1 MTSKFTFIDDYY
13 NGLCFSAGRATLL
26 EWDAFIDDYYYG
38 LCFTW
43 KANGHSYRIRS
54 VNGYS
59 FVDLFWGNT
68 SDVSW
73 SFEIDGVIRPYCG
86 DNFIQELREIFLTIP
101 ETLKYYKT
109 IKLVK
114 ENFEGCTVHSLGSR
128 NRPNTP
134 FYCFFE
140 AEIKKDAN
148 TSINRIDCVVNET
161 VFFEGVKAENV
172 SSTIEK
178 MTDNLNLLTSFN
190 PSVHIYERY
199 LC

>member
-1 MTSKFTFIDDYY
+1 MFYVNSKTAIDVKTADISTFT
-13 NGLCFSAGRATLL
+13 
-26 EWDAFIDDYYYG
+26 FIDDYYYG

-73 SFEIDGVIRPYCG
+73 SFEIDGVIRPHCG
-86 DNFIQELREIFLTIP
+86 DNFVQELREIFLTIP

-114 ENFEGCTVHSLGSR
+114 ENFKWCDVHSLGSR

-134 FYCFFE
+134 YYCFFE

-161 VFFEGVKAENV
+161 VFFEGINKEND
-172 SSTIEK
+172 SSTIER
-178 MTDNLNLLTSFN
+178 MTDNINLLVSFN
-190 PSVHIYERY
+190 PSVQIYERY
-199 LC
+199 FYS

>member
-1 MTSKFTFIDDYY
+1 MFYVNSKMAIEIKTADISTFT
-13 NGLCFSAGRATLL
+13 
-26 EWDAFIDDYYYG
+26 FIDDYYYG

-73 SFEIDGVIRPYCG
+73 SFEIDGVIKPHCG
-86 DNFIQELREIFLTIP
+86 DNFVQELREIFLTIT

-128 NRPNTP
+128 NRPFTP

-161 VFFEGVKAENV
+161 VFFEGVNEEND

-178 MTDNLNLLTSFN
+178 MTDSINILVSFN
-190 PSVHIYERY
+190 PSVQIYERY

>member
-1 MTSKFTFIDDYY
+1 MFYVNSKMAIEVKPADISTFT
-13 NGLCFSAGRATLL
+13 
-26 EWDAFIDDYYYG
+26 FIDDYYYG

-73 SFEIDGVIRPYCG
+73 SFEIDGVIRPHCG
-86 DNFIQELREIFLTIP
+86 DNFVQELREIFLTIP

-114 ENFEGCTVHSLGSR
+114 ENFKDCSVHSLGSG

-134 FYCFFE
+134 YYCFFA

-161 VFFEGVKAENV
+161 VFFEGVKEEND
-172 SSTIEK
+172 SSTIER
-178 MTDNLNLLTSFN
+178 MTDNINLLSSFN
-190 PSVHIYERY
+190 PNVRLYERY

>member
-1 MTSKFTFIDDYY
+1 MFYVNSKTAIDIKTADISTFT
-13 NGLCFSAGRATLL
+13 
-26 EWDAFIDDYYYG
+26 FIDDYYYG

-73 SFEIDGVIRPYCG
+73 SFEIDGVIRPACG
-86 DNFIQELREIFLTIP
+86 ANFVQELREIFLTIP

-114 ENFEGCTVHSLGSR
+114 ENFKSCGVHSLGSR

-161 VFFEGVKAENV
+161 VFFEGVNEEND
-172 SSTIEK
+172 SSTIER
-178 MTDNLNLLTSFN
+178 MTDNINLLVSFN
-190 PSVHIYERY
+190 PSVQIYERY

>member
-1 MTSKFTFIDDYY
+1 MFYVNSKMAIDIKTADISTFT
-13 NGLCFSAGRATLL
+13 
-26 EWDAFIDDYYYG
+26 FIDDYYYG

-43 KANGHSYRIRS
+43 KANGHSYRIHS

-73 SFEIDGVIRPYCG
+73 SFEIDGVIRPHCG
-86 DNFIQELREIFLTIP
+86 DNFVQELREIFLTIP

-114 ENFEGCTVHSLGSR
+114 ENFDGCSIHSLGSR

-161 VFFEGVKAENV
+161 VFFEGVNEEND
-172 SSTIEK
+172 SSTIER
-178 MTDNLNLLTSFN
+178 MTDNINLLASFN
-190 PSVHIYERY
+190 PSVRLYERY

>member
-1 MTSKFTFIDDYY
+1 MFYMNSKMAIDVKTADISTFT
-13 NGLCFSAGRATLL
+13 
-26 EWDAFIDDYYYG
+26 FIDDYYYG

-73 SFEIDGVIRPYCG
+73 SFEIDGVIRPHCG
-86 DNFIQELREIFLTIP
+86 DNFVQELREIFLTIP
-101 ETLKYYKT
+101 ETWKYYKT
-109 IKLVK
+109 VK
-114 ENFEGCTVHSLGSR
+114 IALESFEGCCVNTLGSR
-128 NRPNTP
+128 NRPVTP

-140 AEIKKDAN
+140 AEIKKEAN
-148 TSINRIDCVVNET
+148 TFINRIDCVVNQT
-161 VFFEGVKAENV
+161 IFFDGTSEGADKE
-172 SSTIEK
+172 TIEK
-178 MTDNLNLLTSFN
+178 MRDNLNLLVSFN
-190 PSVHIYERY
+190 PSVRIYERY

>member
-1 MTSKFTFIDDYY
+1 MFYVNSKMAIDVKVADVKTFT
-13 NGLCFSAGRATLL
+13 
-26 EWDAFIDDYYYG
+26 FIDDYYYG

-73 SFEIDGVIRPYCG
+73 SFEIDGIIRPHCG
-86 DNFIQELREIFLTIP
+86 DNFVQELREIFLTIP
-101 ETLKYYKT
+101 ETMKYYKT

-114 ENFEGCTVHSLGSR
+114 ENFKDFAVHSLGSR

-134 FYCFFE
+134 YYCFFE
-140 AEIKKDAN
+140 AEFKKDTN
-148 TSINRIDCVVNET
+148 TFINRIDCVVNET
-161 VFFEGVKAENV
+161 VFFEGVNEEND
-172 SSTIEK
+172 SLTIER
-178 MTDNLNLLTSFN
+178 MTDNLNLLVSFN
-190 PSVHIYERY
+190 PSVRIYERWV
-199 LC
+199 LLP

>member
-1 MTSKFTFIDDYY
+1 MFYVNSKMAIDVKTADISTFT
-13 NGLCFSAGRATLL
+13 
-26 EWDAFIDDYYYG
+26 FIDDYYYG

-73 SFEIDGVIRPYCG
+73 SFEIDGVIRPHCG
-86 DNFIQELREIFLTIP
+86 YNFVQELREIFLTIP

-114 ENFEGCTVHSLGSR
+114 ENFKDCSVHSLGSR
-128 NRPNTP
+128 NRPNAP
-134 FYCFFE
+134 YYCFFE
-140 AEIKKDAN
+140 AEIKKDVN
-148 TSINRIDCVVNET
+148 TPINRIDCVVNET
-161 VFFEGVKAENV
+161 VFFEGVNEEND
-172 SSTIEK
+172 SSTIER
-178 MTDNLNLLTSFN
+178 MTDNINLLVLFN
-190 PSVHIYERY
+190 PSVRIYERY
-199 LC
+199 LF

>member
-1 MTSKFTFIDDYY
+1 MFYVNSKMAIDVKTSDISTFT
-13 NGLCFSAGRATLL
+13 
-26 EWDAFIDDYYYG
+26 FIDDYYYG

-73 SFEIDGVIRPYCG
+73 SFEIDGVIRPHSG
-86 DNFIQELREIFLTIP
+86 DNFVQELREIFLTIP

-114 ENFEGCTVHSLGSR
+114 ENFEGCDVHSLGSR
-128 NRPNTP
+128 NRPDTL

-148 TSINRIDCVVNET
+148 TFINRIDCVVNET
-161 VFFEGVKAENV
+161 VFFGGVNEENY
-172 SSTIEK
+172 SSTIDK
-178 MTDNLNLLTSFN
+178 MTDNINLLASFN
-190 PSVHIYERY
+190 PSVQIYERY

>member
-1 MTSKFTFIDDYY
+1 MFYVNSKTAIDIKTADISTFT
-13 NGLCFSAGRATLL
+13 
-26 EWDAFIDDYYYG
+26 FIDDYYYG

-68 SDVSW
+68 SDVAW
-73 SFEIDGVIRPYCG
+73 SFEIDGVIRPHCG
-86 DNFIQELREIFLTIP
+86 DNFVQELREIFLTIP

-114 ENFEGCTVHSLGSR
+114 ENFKDCSVHSLGSR

-134 FYCFFE
+134 YYCFFE
-140 AEIKKDAN
+140 AEIKKDVN

-161 VFFEGVKAENV
+161 VFFEGVNEEND
-172 SSTIEK
+172 SSTIER
-178 MTDNLNLLTSFN
+178 MTYNLKSLSFVQSECSNLRKIFVLN
-190 PSVHIYERY
+190 P
-199 LC
+199 

>member
-1 MTSKFTFIDDYY
+1 MFYVNSKTAIDVKTADISTFT
-13 NGLCFSAGRATLL
+13 
-26 EWDAFIDDYYYG
+26 FIDDYYYG

-73 SFEIDGVIRPYCG
+73 SFEIDGVIRPHCG
-86 DNFIQELREIFLTIP
+86 DNFVQELREIFLTIP

-128 NRPNTP
+128 NRPFTP

-140 AEIKKDAN
+140 AEIKKDTN

-161 VFFEGVKAENV
+161 VFFGTKEEN
-172 SSTIEK
+172 IEENIWESIDK
-178 MTDNLNLLTSFN
+178 MEDNINLLSSFN
-190 PSVHIYERY
+190 PNVRIYERY
-199 LC
+199 VC

>member
-1 MTSKFTFIDDYY
+1 MFYVNLMTAVDTKFDEESKFT
-13 NGLCFSAGRATLL
+13 LT
-26 EWDAFIDDYYYG
+26 DDYYYG
-38 LCFTW
+38 LCFSW
-43 KANGHSYRIRS
+43 KTDDHYYRVRS
-54 VNGYS
+54 VNGKS

-73 SFEIDGVIRPYCG
+73 SFEIDGVIRPHCG
-86 DNFIQELREIFLTIP
+86 YNFVQELREIFLTIP

-114 ENFEGCTVHSLGSR
+114 ENFKDCSVNSLGSR
-128 NRPNTP
+128 NRPFTP

-140 AEIKKDAN
+140 AEIKKDDN

-161 VFFEGVKAENV
+161 VFFEGVNEEND
-172 SSTIEK
+172 SSTIER
-178 MTDNLNLLTSFN
+178 MTYNLNLLVLFN
-190 PSVHIYERY
+190 PNVRIYERY

>member
-1 MTSKFTFIDDYY
+1 MFYVNSKMAIDVKTTDISTFT
-13 NGLCFSAGRATLL
+13 
-26 EWDAFIDDYYYG
+26 FIDDYYYG
-38 LCFTW
+38 LCFTC
-43 KANGHSYRIRS
+43 KAHGHSYRIRS

-68 SDVSW
+68 SVVSW
-73 SFEIDGVIRPYCG
+73 SFEIDGVIRPHCG
-86 DNFIQELREIFLTIP
+86 DNFVQELREIFLTIP

-114 ENFEGCTVHSLGSR
+114 ENFKSCGVHSLGSR

-161 VFFEGVKAENV
+161 VFFVGVNEEND
-172 SSTIEK
+172 SSMIEK
-178 MTDNLNLLTSFN
+178 MTYNLNLLVLFN
-190 PSVHIYERY
+190 PSVRIYERY